1 MSLSKMVASR
11 LNKFT
16 VIATVL
22 EVLEGHIEAL
32 QANREYEGRTAQQV
46 QNGFNKRAQVLGELW
61 FFPSYLQRHA
71 KTGDFFFESNGR
83 FRFRDELLK
92 GVTLEDLI
100 GIRASILAHWEKH
113 RATKETLLK
122 EFQRATALSNIEIQK
137 RRESIERHIGDESSQ
152 IFEIISYSILNVYF
166 KCLGFSLRRFSTTFA
181 NDGGMDFVCGE
192 GIYQVTTSP
201 SKTKVERDLGKLPG
215 TKRVLIAPRFS
226 AQIAALAYANEN
238 VLQVIESSDL
248 SNHFLEWLCKKDEDR
263 KEAHHLQQ
271 VLKVAIAELN
281 RG

>member
-1 MSLSKMVASR
+1 MTLSKLVVPR

-32 QANREYEGRTAQQV
+32 QENRKFEGRTAQQV
-46 QNGFNKRAQVLGELW
+46 QNGFNKRAEAMGELW

-71 KTGDFFFESNGR
+71 KSGDFFIETNGR
-83 FRFRDELLK
+83 FRLRDELLD
-92 GVTLEDLI
+92 GVTLKDLVAV
-100 GIRASILAHWEKH
+100 RASILSHWEKH
-113 RATKETLLK
+113 RANKQTLLK
-122 EFQRATALSNIEIQK
+122 EFRRATILSKIEIQS
-137 RRESIERHIGDESSQ
+137 RREFIERHIGDESSQ
-152 IFEIISYSILNVYF
+152 IFEIISYAILSVYF

-181 NDGGMDFVCGE
+181 NDGGMDFICGE
-192 GIYQVTTSP
+192 GIYQVTISP

-215 TKRVLIAPRFS
+215 TKRVLVAPSFS
-226 AQIAALAYANEN
+226 NKVAALALANEN

-248 SNHFLEWLCKKDEDR
+248 SKHFLAWLCKKDEDR

-271 VLKVAIAELN
+271 VLEVAIGELN